1 MMGVAEDKYKK
12 DLNTASGMWGLW
24 NYDTYKH
31 IDDYDK
37 LKVIILCRFIYLKTV
52 AVHLQSE

>member
-12 DLNTASGMWGLW
+12 DLNTSSGMWGLW
-24 NYDTYKH
+24 NYDIYKH

-37 LKVIILCRFIYLKTV
+37 WDVLFCAGLYI
-52 AVHLQSE
+52 